1 MPADSEK
8 LQKLLVESQRGLD
21 LQVLVSRANGGEGL
35 LVLMPLTDQDGSRGY
50 RQRLDR
56 MVQERFEEASTLDEL
71 GVVIHNFEIRQQQSD
86 SALADFLYKE
96 CGLNDQQV
104 AF

>member
-1 MPADSEK
+1 
-8 LQKLLVESQRGLD
+8 
-21 LQVLVSRANGGEGL
+21 
-35 LVLMPLTDQDGSRGY
+35 
-50 RQRLDR
+50 
-56 MVQERFEEASTLDEL
+56 MVQERFEEASTLEEL

>member
-1 MPADSEK
+1 M
-8 LQKLLVESQRGLD
+8 
-21 LQVLVSRANGGEGL
+21 LVSRANGGEGL

-56 MVQERFEEASTLDEL
+56 MVQERFEEASTLEL